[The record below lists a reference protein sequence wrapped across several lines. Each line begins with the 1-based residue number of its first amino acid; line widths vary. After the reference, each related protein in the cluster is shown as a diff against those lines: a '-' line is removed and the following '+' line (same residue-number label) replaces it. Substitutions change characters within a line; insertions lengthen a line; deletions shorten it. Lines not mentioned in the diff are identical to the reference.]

1 MKIIVDRIFFICNNQ
16 NNVNVYV
23 KGLTIRMRP
32 TINDVAKQ
40 AGVSTATVSRI
51 INKQTGYTAETRQ
64 KVVNII
70 QEIGYKPNAIAR
82 GLVNKRTKTIG
93 VLLPSLS
100 SRLASALLKGIE
112 NSAHQLD
119 YSVIICNTE
128 SDGKRTI
135 EYLDVLSEKQI
146 DGIIITSEWLK
157 DVYEEAIEAM
167 KIPVILV
174 LTSSSHLQIP
184 YIKVDDYRAS
194 YQATKYL
201 IGRGHKEIGM
211 ISGTKKD
218 KLAGFPRIKGYKQAL
233 SDNRLTISEDRI
245 VYGDFAYKSGI
256 RCMEELLE
264 RSPGITALFAASDEM
279 AVGALSC
286 AYKKGVKVPDDLS
299 IIGYDDTQ
307 DAEMAI
313 PPLTTVH
320 QPIYEMGEKAVEML
334 LNTKEAAGSVVMPHH
349 IVERDS
355 VRTME

>member
-1 MKIIVDRIFFICNNQ
+1 
-16 NNVNVYV
+16 
-23 KGLTIRMRP
+23 MRP

-51 INKQTGYTAETRQ
+51 INGQTGYTAETRK

-70 QEIGYKPNAIAR
+70 QEMGYVPNAIAR

-100 SRLASALLKGIE
+100 SRLSAALLKGIE
-112 NSAHQLD
+112 SSAHQLD
-119 YSVIICNTE
+119 YSVIICDTE
-128 SDGKRTI
+128 SDGKRTV
-135 EYLDVLSEKQI
+135 EYLGVLSEKQV

-167 KIPVILV
+167 KIPVVLV
-174 LTSSSHLQIP
+174 LTSSSHLQLP
-184 YIKVDDYRAS
+184 YIKVDDYQAS
-194 YQATKYL
+194 YQATEYL
-201 IGRGHKEIGM
+201 IENGHKKIGM
-211 ISGTKKD
+211 ISGAKKD
-218 KLAGFPRIKGYKQAL
+218 KLAGLPRIEGYKQAL
-233 SDNRLTISEDRI
+233 SDNRLSVSESHI
-245 VYGDFAYKSGI
+245 AYGDFAYKSGV

-264 RSPGITALFAASDEM
+264 RSPDITAVFAASDEM

-286 AYKKGVKVPDDLS
+286 AYKKGIKVPDDLS

-320 QPIYEMGEKAVEML
+320 QPIYEMGEMAVKKL
-334 LNTKEAAGSVVMPHH
+334 LNKKEAPESVIMPHY

-355 VRTME
+355 VRKMD

>member
-1 MKIIVDRIFFICNNQ
+1 
-16 NNVNVYV
+16 
-23 KGLTIRMRP
+23 MRP

-40 AGVSTATVSRI
+40 AGVSIATVSRI
-51 INKQTGYTAETRQ
+51 INGQSGYTAETRK

-70 QEIGYKPNAIAR
+70 QEMGYIPNAIAR

-100 SRLASALLKGIE
+100 SRLSAALLKGIE
-112 NSAHQLD
+112 SSAHQLD
-119 YSVIICNTE
+119 YSVIICDTE
-128 SDGKRTI
+128 SDGKRTV
-135 EYLDVLSEKQI
+135 EYLDVLSEKQV

-167 KIPVILV
+167 KIPVVLV
-174 LTSSSHLQIP
+174 LTSSLHLQVP
-184 YIKVDDYRAS
+184 YIKVDDYQAS

-201 IGRGHKEIGM
+201 IEKGHKKIGM

-218 KLAGFPRIKGYKQAL
+218 KLAGLPRIEGYKQAL
-233 SDNRLTISEDRI
+233 SDNRLSVSEDHI
-245 VYGDFAYKSGI
+245 AYGDFAYKSGV

-264 RSPGITALFAASDEM
+264 RSPDITAVFAASDEM

-286 AYKKGVKVPDDLS
+286 AYKRGINVPADLS

-320 QPIYEMGEKAVEML
+320 QPIYEMGEMAVKKL
-334 LNTKEAAGSVVMPHH
+334 LNIKESAESVIMPHY
-349 IVERDS
+349 IIERDS
-355 VRTME
+355 VRKMD